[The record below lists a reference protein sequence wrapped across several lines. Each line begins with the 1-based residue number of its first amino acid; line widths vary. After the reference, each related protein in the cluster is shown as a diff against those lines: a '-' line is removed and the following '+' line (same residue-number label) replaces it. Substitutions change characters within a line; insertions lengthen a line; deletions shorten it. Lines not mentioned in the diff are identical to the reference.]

1 MAASDFELDTD
12 EWWASYLCEGMG
24 KDFFRLSTL
33 RGYRD
38 GTNVLPEY
46 ATGQSLTN
54 YSNLLLLSR
63 LNFAEQIVSAMSS
76 RERPFGFRTASED
89 DQSGDQEASKVWRG
103 SHMATQFSTLLG
115 AKNTY
120 GTAFITVIE
129 NEAEGEGLYPFFSV
143 TSPWQTAVYRDPLR
157 PWVILAAVTIGF
169 NPVTNM
175 DTIVLMRPAK
185 GGGEGKAYYKE
196 FTREVDGQSLIPN
209 DGSEWTPD
217 LNEFEAGPVKSY
229 RNLTRVPVVPF
240 TTDDGFGIFEKHTAT
255 LDRINHTILQRVVI
269 TVMQAFRQR
278 AIDGDFDETYPE
290 GHERAGEPVD
300 WQEQFKAG
308 PDALWLLP
316 AGAKMWESG
325 MADIRP
331 IIDAVNTDLKHLAA
345 ATSTPLYVLSPEA
358 ANGSA
363 QGASLARETH
373 ALKAEALRARD
384 ADSLA
389 RALSLAFEAMAD
401 ETRVAEDQITVMWEH
416 TDLVDLASQALAAKD
431 AKAAGASQQMVNE
444 RYFAMNPDALERE
457 KQARDDE
464 AMSAGLA
471 VTPSPAQAAP
481 VARTAPAA
489 AAAPV
494 NVTGSTT

>member
-1 MAASDFELDTD
+1 MAASDYELDSD

-24 KDFFRLSTL
+24 REFPNLNTL

-38 GTNVLPEY
+38 GSNVLPEY
-46 ATGQSLTN
+46 ATGQSLVN

-89 DQSGDQEASKVWRG
+89 DKHGDTVASGIWRR

-115 AKNTY
+115 MKNTY
-120 GTAFITVIE
+120 GKAYLTVIE
-129 NEAEGEGLYPFFSV
+129 NEADGDDLLPFMSV
-143 TSPWQTAVYRDPLR
+143 TSPWQTAVYTDPLR
-157 PWVILAAVTIGF
+157 PWIVLAAVTVGF
-169 NPVTNM
+169 NPVTNL
-175 DTIVLMRPAK
+175 DTILLMRPAT
-185 GGGEGKAYYKE
+185 GGGEGKAYYVE
-196 FTREVDGQSLIPN
+196 YTRETEGQSLIPN
-209 DGSEWTPD
+209 DGTEWFPD
-217 LNEFEAGPVKSY
+217 LAEFTANGKKQY

-240 TTDDGFGIFEKHTAT
+240 TTDDGYGIFEKHIAT

-290 GHERAGEPVD
+290 GHERAGEAID
-300 WQEQFKAG
+300 WQELFKAG
-308 PDALWLLP
+308 PDALWFLP
-316 AGAKMWESG
+316 PGAKMWESA

-331 IIDAVNTDLKHLAA
+331 IIDAINSDLKHLAA

-401 ETRVAEDQITVMWEH
+401 EARMVEESISVMWEH

-444 RYFAMNPDALERE
+444 RYFAMNPDELERE
-457 KQARDDE
+457 ALARDDE

-471 VTPSPAQAAP
+471 ATP
-481 VARTAPAA
+481 APAA
-489 AAAPV
+489 PATP
-494 NVTGSTT
+494 TGSAA